1 MKKRYKKIQ
10 QSISTGMMFII
21 PVLYIAFVSLII
33 IVSIFCVPESLRKIT
48 SLLIAEHSP
57 TFPEFDKA
65 DRSNESNLYEHEI
78 IIPTLAEPYGKLC
91 IEEANLEE
99 ILYYGDDPVTL
110 KKGIG
115 QYAESGLPGEGR
127 PILLAGHNGTIF
139 KNLKYA
145 EIGDEVQIE
154 TDFSI
159 YCYEIIDIAV
169 AAVDDWDTSLLD
181 EKEELLIMYTCY
193 PFNKLDVPDRY
204 FVYARYMN
212 KITK

>member
-1 MKKRYKKIQ
+1 MKKRYKKNQ
-10 QSISTGMMFII
+10 QDISTGMMFII
-21 PVLYIAFVSLII
+21 PVLYIACASLII
-33 IVSIFCVPESLRKIT
+33 IVSIFCLPDSWRKMT

-57 TFPEFDKA
+57 IFSEFNKA
-65 DRSNESNLYEHEI
+65 NRSNESNLYEHETI
-78 IIPTLAEPYGKLC
+78 NPTLTEPYGKLR
-91 IEEANLEE
+91 IEKANLEE
-99 ILYYGDDPVTL
+99 TLYFGDDPVTL

-115 QYAESGLPGEGR
+115 QYPESGLPGDGK
-127 PILLAGHNGTIF
+127 PILLAGHNGTLF

-145 EIGDEVQIE
+145 KIGDEVQIE

-169 AAVDDWDTSLLD
+169 TAVDDWDTSVLD

-193 PFNKLDVPDRY
+193 PFDKLDVPDRY